1 MSSPISAKKLAGN
14 ITEVRIIEAAVH
26 LFAQNG
32 FKGTSTR
39 DIADL
44 AKVNEA
50 TLFRHFPR
58 KTDLF
63 WAAADSR
70 LNGVKLSRELQQGL
84 SSDADPQTMI
94 PMIVAFLVNTL
105 LRSPEL
111 MRLLYVAGFELAGPQ
126 RLLSE
131 HLGPIFDAVNSY
143 FRRCALK
150 GMIED
155 FDPVLATLA
164 LAGAVGAHYTLQ
176 PLFGEDQELK
186 LPEYTRFLLN
196 ALQKNSS
203 EPLNLSRQEV

>member
-1 MSSPISAKKLAGN
+1 MSARKKLAGN
-14 ITEVRIIEAAVH
+14 MTEVRIIEAAVH
-26 LFAQNG
+26 LFARNG

-44 AKVNEA
+44 AQVNEA

-58 KTDLF
+58 KADLF

-70 LNGVKLSRELQQGL
+70 LNGVKLNRELQQGL
-84 SSDADPQTMI
+84 SSDADPQTVI
-94 PMIVAFLVNTL
+94 PMIVAFLADSI

-111 MRLLYVAGFELAGPQ
+111 MRLLYVAGFELAGAQ
-126 RLLSE
+126 RLMGE
-131 HLGPIFDAVNSY
+131 HLGPIFDAINSY
-143 FRRCALK
+143 FRRCASK

-155 FDPVLATLA
+155 LDPVVATLG

-176 PLFGEDQELK
+176 PFFGEDQQLK
-186 LPEYTRFLLN
+186 VPEYTRFLLN

-203 EPLNLSRQEV
+203 QPLDLSRQEI

>member
-1 MSSPISAKKLAGN
+1 MPAKKKLARN
-14 ITEVRIIEAAVH
+14 ITELRIIEAAVH

-44 AKVNEA
+44 AQVNEA

-58 KTDLF
+58 KADLF

-70 LNGVKLSRELQQGL
+70 LNGVKLSRELQHGL
-84 SSDADPQTMI
+84 ASDADPQTVI
-94 PMIVAFLVNTL
+94 PMIIAFLADSI
-105 LRSPEL
+105 LRYPEL
-111 MRLLYVAGFELAGPQ
+111 MRLLYVAGFELAGAE
-126 RLLSE
+126 RLLGD

-143 FRRCALK
+143 FRRCASK

-155 FDPVLATLA
+155 FDPVVATLG

-176 PLFGEDQELK
+176 PFFGEDQQLK
-186 LPEYTRFLLN
+186 VPEYTRFLLN

-203 EPLNLSRQEV
+203 PALNLSQQEI